1 MIYGYLRVSSDEQDV
16 NSQKQG
22 VNEFAYEKG
31 WSIDEYISDEG
42 VSGGKNPDKRNLG
55 PLLMKLKSG
64 DIVICSEISRL
75 GRDLY
80 MVMDILHFCMQR
92 GCVIHTVK
100 DRFTLGNDIQ
110 SKVLAFAFGLA
121 AEIERQMIRQRTKEG
136 LRLRMKMGV
145 LLGRPFIKSVTTG
158 TPPMSGDVHR
168 RANENKDKIM
178 EQFRWGVPQRR
189 LEKNFNIGKDTLYR
203 YLVDWGAYD
212 SIDEDGGV
220 GRRKKLQEYRDREA
234 ARVEAERK
242 RCKELE
248 NEFKYKDGPY
258 EPAVLD
264 SSERDKMIQLI
275 KANLILPEIAK
286 QFEAYTYEQIYD
298 AVLVDREFNTL
309 YRSHGQKRAVKG
321 KPSV

>member
-22 VNEFAYEKG
+22 VESFAKERG
-31 WSIDEYISDEG
+31 WTIEEYITDEG

-55 PLLMKLKSG
+55 PLLKKLIKG
-64 DIVICSEISRL
+64 DVVICSEISRL

-80 MVMDILHFCMQR
+80 MIMDILHFCMER
-92 GCVIHTVK
+92 GCIIYTVK
-100 DRFTLGNDIQ
+100 DRFTLGDDIQ

-145 LLGRPFIKSVTTG
+145 LLGRPYGGLTTG
-158 TPPMSGDVHR
+158 SAPATGDVHR
-168 RANENKDKIM
+168 RANENKEKII

-212 SIDEDGGV
+212 SIDEDGGEA
-220 GRRKKLQEYRDREA
+220 RRKKLQEYRDREA
-234 ARVEAERK
+234 ARVEAER
-242 RCKELE
+242 RRARELE
-248 NEFKYKDGPY
+248 NEYKYKEEPY
-258 EPAVLD
+258 CPAPIEALG
-264 SSERDKMIQLI
+264 RDRLKELI
-275 KANLILPEIAK
+275 IADLTLPDIAR
-286 QFEAYTYEQIYD
+286 QFPDYTYEQIYD
-298 AVLVDREFNTL
+298 ALLIDRELNTL
-309 YRSHGQKRAVKG
+309 YRQHGQKKCARK
-321 KPSV
+321 K